1 MGLEGFILLGET
13 VVQKRVSFTCQY
25 AGVLSS
31 FLAFEIK
38 TQNLYEKNIPA
49 FGVVSHDS
57 VDSFP

>member
-31 FLAFEIK
+31 FLAGSQRSSGAPE
-38 TQNLYEKNIPA
+38 L
-49 FGVVSHDS
+49 
-57 VDSFP
+57 